1 MSVILRLCGAARTV
15 TGSCHL
21 FETPRGRVLVD
32 CGLFQ
37 GPKTLKELNYGAFP
51 FNAADIDAV
60 LLTHA
65 HIDHSGLL
73 PKLVRAGFRGP
84 IWATRGTIDL
94 CSYMLPDSGSIQ
106 ESEVAALNRRNAAR
120 GRREV
125 TPIYTQRDAVR
136 SLDAF
141 RPVEYENW
149 FEAMP
154 GVRARYWNAGHLLGS
169 ASIEIEFAGQGK
181 DGKALRVL
189 ASGDIGPDAKLLEPD
204 PEAPT
209 GLDYVICE
217 STYGDEDRPPVTRE
231 SRREHLA
238 AEVRAAQALGGAL
251 LMPAFAVERTQ
262 ELIVDLVDLM
272 ERGEVPAAPIFLDS
286 PLAIRATEV
295 FRQHAESLESDVNVE
310 RLLNSPHLRCTETVE
325 ESKSIARLTGFHI
338 IVAASGMC
346 DAGRIRHHLKRWLW
360 HAKAT
365 VLLVGFQARGTLG
378 RFLVDGVK
386 AVRIQGEEI
395 KVAAQIRRLDEY
407 SGHADGPE
415 LARWIASRRPIRR
428 GVFLV
433 HGEEQAIA
441 GLSERVAERTVPA
454 AKVFMPLLD
463 DVYELTTAAPTPLDV
478 SHRRR
483 LAPEAVVN
491 LDWHNDM
498 SKLILDIDA
507 AVDAA
512 ADDRARGI
520 IIRRLRRALEGEG

>member
-1 MSVILRLCGAARTV
+1 MSVTVRFCGAARTV

-21 FETPRGRVLVD
+21 FETEQGRLLVD

-37 GPKTLKELNYGAFP
+37 GSKTLKELNYGKFP
-51 FNAADIDAV
+51 FAPSDIDCV

-65 HIDHSGLL
+65 HIDHSGLI
-73 PKLVRAGFRGP
+73 PKLTRGGFRGP
-84 IWATRGTIDL
+84 VWATRGTIDL

-106 ESEVAALNRRNAAR
+106 ESEVSALNRRNAAR
-120 GRREV
+120 GRALV
-125 TPIYTQRDAVR
+125 TPIYSQRDAVA

-141 RPVEYENW
+141 RAVDYETW
-149 FEAMP
+149 VTVMP

-169 ASIEIEFAGQGK
+169 ASIEIEFAGEGQ
-181 DGKALRVL
+181 DGKPLRVL
-189 ASGDIGPDAKLLEPD
+189 ASGDLGPDAKLLEPL

-209 GLDYVICE
+209 GLDYIICE

-231 SRREHLA
+231 SRRQRLA
-238 AEVRAAQALGGAL
+238 EEVRAAQERDGAL
-251 LMPAFAVERTQ
+251 LIPAFAVERTQ

-272 ERGEVPAAPIFLDS
+272 EGGEIPTAPIFLDS

-295 FRQHAESLESDVNVE
+295 FRRHTESLESDVNID
-310 RLLNSPHLRCTETVE
+310 RLLSSPHLRCTETVA
-325 ESKSIARLTGFHI
+325 ESKAIAKLAGFHI
-338 IVAASGMC
+338 IIAASGMC

-365 VLLVGFQARGTLG
+365 LLLVGFQAQGTLG
-378 RFLVDGVK
+378 RFLSDGVK

-395 KVAAQIRRLDEY
+395 RVAARIRRLDEY

-415 LARWIASRRPIRR
+415 LARWIASRRPIQR

-433 HGEEQAIA
+433 HGEEPALA
-441 GLSERVAERTVPA
+441 GLSQRIAERTVPA
-454 AKVFMPLLD
+454 AKVFTPLLD
-463 DVYELTTAAPTPLDV
+463 DIYELTSEAPTPIDV

-483 LAPEAVVN
+483 LEPAAVVN

-498 SKLILDIDA
+498 SKLILDINDA
-507 AVDAA
+507 IEAA
-512 ADDRARGI
+512 ADDRARGVV
-520 IIRRLRRALEGEG
+520 IRRLRRALEGEG

>member
-1 MSVILRLCGAARTV
+1 MSITLRFCGAARTV

-21 FETPRGRVLVD
+21 FEMPTGRLLVD

-37 GPKTLKELNYGAFP
+37 GPKTLKALNYGKFP
-51 FNAADIDAV
+51 FEPSDIDAV

-65 HIDHSGLL
+65 HIDHSGLI
-73 PKLVRAGFRGP
+73 PKLTCGGFRGP
-84 IWATRGTIDL
+84 VWATRGTIDL
-94 CSYMLPDSGSIQ
+94 CSYMLPDAGSIQ
-106 ESEVAALNRRNAAR
+106 ESEVIALNRRNAAR
-120 GRREV
+120 GRLQV
-125 TPIYTQRDAVR
+125 KPIYTQRDAIA

-141 RPVEYENW
+141 RSVEYETW
-149 FEAMP
+149 VTVMR

-169 ASIEIEFAGQGK
+169 ASIEIEFAGAGG
-181 DGKALRVL
+181 DGKPLRML
-189 ASGDIGPDAKLLEPD
+189 ASGDLGPDAKLLEPN

-209 GLDYVICE
+209 GVDYVICE

-231 SRREHLA
+231 SRRQHLA
-238 AEVRAAQALGGAL
+238 EEVRAAHQRDGAL
-251 LMPAFAVERTQ
+251 LIPAFAVERTQ

-272 ERGEVPAAPIFLDS
+272 ERGDIPAAPVFLDS

-295 FRQHAESLESDVNVE
+295 FRQHADSLEADLDVE
-310 RLLNSPHLRCTETVE
+310 RLLNSPHLRCTETVA

-338 IVAASGMC
+338 IMAGSGMC

-365 VLLVGFQARGTLG
+365 VLLVGFQAQGTLG
-378 RFLVDGVK
+378 RFLSDGVK

-395 KVAAQIRRLDEY
+395 RVAARIRRLDEY

-415 LARWIASRRPIRR
+415 LARWIASRRPIER

-433 HGEEQAIA
+433 HGEEPALA
-441 GLSERVAERTVPA
+441 GLSERIAERTVPA
-454 AKVFMPLLD
+454 AKVFTPLLD
-463 DVYELTTAAPTPLDV
+463 DIYELTTEAPTPVDV

-498 SKLILDIDA
+498 SKLILDINDA
-507 AVDAA
+507 VEAA
-512 ADDRARGI
+512 AGDRARGV
-520 IIRRLRRALEGEG
+520 IIRRLRRALEEK